1 MRTVY
6 ITTCLISF
14 WLITGCSGQRF
25 FIPIVDDRG
34 LPSLHAQSSRHV
46 IQVAANFDNTT
57 QRDHPYFVVCEADDC
72 PAITPKTLLS
82 STASKA
88 VSPRINTTYLKKET
102 TLLEQFR
109 VHFEYSSAELSN
121 TNQSLLKSFVD
132 NYPHQQKVVRVTG
145 FTDNGSKPDGAV
157 GNEWLALERAL
168 SVKKHLINLGY
179 PESQVLLEAKFLC
192 CYIDSNE
199 SEAGRLNNRRAELSL
214 IHNLIK

>member
-1 MRTVY
+1 M
-6 ITTCLISF
+6 
-14 WLITGCSGQRF
+14 
-25 FIPIVDDRG
+25 
-34 LPSLHAQSSRHV
+34 
-46 IQVAANFDNTT
+46 
-57 QRDHPYFVVCEADDC
+57 VCEADDC

-82 STASKA
+82 YTASKA

-109 VHFEYSSAELSN
+109 VHFEYASAELSN
-121 TNQSLLKSFVD
+121 TYQSLLKSFVD
-132 NYPHQQKVVRVTG
+132 NFPHQQAAVRVTG
-145 FTDNGSKPDGAV
+145 FTDSGSNPDGTV